1 MKSFIV
7 LSLGLLATPL
17 LAERWSADWTPVA
30 SSTDKTWVFMKRDSL
45 RDLPPKTGR
54 DFAVRQVWVGFDF
67 TAVKSEKD
75 RKSLRL
81 YQYDCIGQRVL
92 IVSATNYSPSGKV
105 VSKFSEIDD
114 YDFKYDPVV
123 PESVGA
129 SILAAVCDS

>member
-1 MKSFIV
+1 
-7 LSLGLLATPL
+7 
-17 LAERWSADWTPVA
+17 
-30 SSTDKTWVFMKRDSL
+30 MKRDSL